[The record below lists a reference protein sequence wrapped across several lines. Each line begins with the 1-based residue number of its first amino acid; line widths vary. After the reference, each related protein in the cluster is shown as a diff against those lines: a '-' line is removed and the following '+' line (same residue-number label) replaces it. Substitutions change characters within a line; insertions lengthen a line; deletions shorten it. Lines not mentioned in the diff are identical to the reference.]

1 MSLCSI
7 STCNVAVQFGFSP
20 AILPCLSQN
29 YIMTQFHFKVKK
41 LIIIMMPNVN
51 KSASIVFQFWSANLC
66 TFKINYSFL
75 QMFIECNV
83 TLWHLQFLVLGK
95 EKNRSTL
102 VGN

>member
-29 YIMTQFHFKVKK
+29 YIM
-41 LIIIMMPNVN
+41 MPNVN

-66 TFKINYSFL
+66 TFKIYYSFL

-83 TLWHLQFLVLGK
+83 NLRHLQFLVLGK